1 MNEIKTNEE
10 RLRSEIEDLKRRLAA
25 TQSHGP
31 AVVHKGPTF
40 RTLAVLISLVLA
52 LVVAGYFLGYLPRQ
66 QREMALAQESKAG
79 GEALP
84 VVNVALVERS
94 LAKGNLVLA
103 GNIEAVTEAPVL
115 ARSSGY
121 ILKRYVDIGD
131 RVQEGQVLAEIEA
144 PELDQ
149 QIAQAKA
156 TVDQAH
162 SNTEQTQAALE
173 QGRSN
178 AGLAKVTADRQQQL
192 FVKDVISRQDNDT
205 AQMQYAAQ
213 QANVQALEKAVNAA
227 RGSASA
233 VEANLAR
240 INDLKNYLTVRA
252 PFAGVITVRNIDV
265 GALVNEG
272 STLLYRIAQTGRLR
286 TYLNVPQADAG
297 NVRVGQHA
305 TLEIAGRAGVK
316 VPGEVTRTANSLDPA
331 TRTLLVE
338 VQVANA
344 GGTLMPG
351 MYAQVDLAVPRQDP
365 PLLIPGSTLVVRSD
379 GPQAAVVGPD
389 GVVHFTRIQL
399 GRDFGDRIEVLEGLQ
414 LGQQLVANPSD
425 VVREGAKVKPFQ
437 APQPAAVKR

>member
-1 MNEIKTNEE
+1 MNEVQSNEE
-10 RLRSEIEDLKRRLAA
+10 RLRSEIEDLRRRLAA
-25 TQSHGP
+25 SQSHGP
-31 AVVHKGPTF
+31 AVERKGPTF
-40 RTLAVLISLVLA
+40 RTFAVLVSLVLA
-52 LVVAGYFLGYLPRQ
+52 LALAGYFLGYLPRQ

-131 RVQEGQVLAEIEA
+131 RVREGQVLAEIEA

-162 SNTEQTQAALE
+162 SNIEQAQAALE

-178 AGLAKVTADRQQQL
+178 AALAKVTADRQQKL
-192 FVKDVISRQDNDT
+192 FDKDVISRQDNDT

-240 INDLKNYLTVRA
+240 IDDLKNYLTVRA
-252 PFAGVITVRNIDV
+252 PFAGVITVRNVDV

-305 TLEIAGRAGVK
+305 TLEIVGRTGVK
-316 VPGEVTRTANSLDPA
+316 IPGEVTRTANSLDPA

-344 GGTLMPG
+344 AGTLMPG
-351 MYAQVDLAVPRQDP
+351 MYAQVDLSVPRQDP
-365 PLLIPGSTLVVRSD
+365 PLLIPGDTLVVRSD
-379 GPQAAVVGPD
+379 GPQVAVVGPD

-399 GRDFGDRIEVLEGLQ
+399 GRDFGDHLEVLDGLQ
-414 LGQQLVANPSD
+414 LGQRLVVNPSD
-425 VVREGAKVKPFQ
+425 VVREGAKVKPVQ

>member
-1 MNEIKTNEE
+1 MNEIQTNEE

-25 TQSHGP
+25 SQSHGP

-40 RTLAVLISLVLA
+40 RTFAVLISLVLA

-115 ARSSGY
+115 ARASGY

-305 TLEIAGRAGVK
+305 TLEIVGRTGIK
-316 VPGEVTRTANSLDPA
+316 IPGEVTRTANSLDPA

-344 GGTLMPG
+344 TGALMPG

-389 GVVHFTRIQL
+389 GVVHFTRIRL
-399 GRDFGDRIEVLEGLQ
+399 GRDFGDHLEVLEGLQ

-425 VVREGAKVKPFQ
+425 VVREGVKVKPVQ